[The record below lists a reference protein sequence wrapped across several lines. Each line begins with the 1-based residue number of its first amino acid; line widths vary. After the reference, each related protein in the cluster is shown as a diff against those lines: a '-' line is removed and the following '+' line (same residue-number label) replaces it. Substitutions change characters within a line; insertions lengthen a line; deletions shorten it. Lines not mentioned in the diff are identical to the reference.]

1 MVILQVRQKVSQDT
15 GELPLM
21 DFFGKFGKYVT
32 VSQQFFLSE
41 DIDKAQKIRDELN
54 KHFKEHEPTY
64 QARTIDY
71 DL

>member
-21 DFFGKFGKYVT
+21 DFFGKYMI

-41 DIDKAQKIRDELN
+41 EIDKAQKIRDELN
-54 KHFKEHEPTY
+54 EHFEKHEPDY
-64 QARTIDY
+64 KARIVDMW
-71 DL
+71 

>member
-21 DFFGKFGKYVT
+21 DFFGKYVI

-54 KHFKEHEPTY
+54 KHFKEHEPEY
-64 QARTIDY
+64 QARTIDMW
-71 DL
+71 